1 MSDIPGHSKN
11 PAASTKVDFTARV
24 VDQLDDTEFGIPP
37 SLLVGF
43 VTSLFGAGAGVLSLV
58 IFFYVWNPDA
68 YVSSEWLG
76 FVLIGA
82 IMGFF
87 LRLERPLIRELYRRK
102 L

>member
-1 MSDIPGHSKN
+1 MSDLPGQSSTT
-11 PAASTKVDFTARV
+11 AASSKVDYSAQV
-24 VDQLDDTEFGIPP
+24 VDQLDDMEFGVPP

-58 IFFYVWNPDA
+58 IFFYVWNPES
-68 YVSSEWLG
+68 YVSAEWLG
-76 FVLIGA
+76 FILIGA

>member
-1 MSDIPGHSKN
+1 MPESPGHNEK
-11 PAASTKVDFTARV
+11 AAAYSQVDYAAHIV
-24 VDQLDDTEFGIPP
+24 EQLDDTQFGVPP

-58 IFFYVWNPDA
+58 IFFYVWNPHS
-68 YVSSEWLG
+68 YVSAEWLS

-82 IMGFF
+82 VMGFF
-87 LRLERPLIRELYRRK
+87 LRLERPLISELYRRK